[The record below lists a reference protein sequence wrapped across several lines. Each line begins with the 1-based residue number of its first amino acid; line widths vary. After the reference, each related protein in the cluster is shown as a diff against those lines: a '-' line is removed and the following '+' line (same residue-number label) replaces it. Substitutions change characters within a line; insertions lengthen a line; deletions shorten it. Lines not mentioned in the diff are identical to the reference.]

1 MGEGESQV
9 ALYEYVCEPNG
20 HRFEVRHGMNEPPPP
35 GCIECNGPIR
45 RVIQPVG
52 IMFKGSGF
60 YATDSKASTAKKS
73 DTKEASG
80 DKNAESK
87 PAAETKPDA
96 GKSDAGKTD
105 AGKADTRKSD
115 APAKD

>member
-1 MGEGESQV
+1 V
-9 ALYEYVCEPNG
+9 PLYEYVCEPNG

-60 YATDSKASTAKKS
+60 YATDSKAAAAAKPADAKKE
-73 DTKEASG
+73 TAG
-80 DKNAESK
+80 DKSADAK
-87 PAAETKPDA
+87 PAAETTSTA
-96 GKSDAGKTD
+96 GS
-105 AGKADTRKSD
+105 SEQ
-115 APAKD
+115 PVKD